1 MMQMLELM
9 VEMELTIKME
19 IMVKTVPQLVQLV
32 TVQELVFEVKEAVP
46 LINQEIPKEQ
56 VQNLD
61 KNQQLLLELKTVKT
75 KRKKDQLIQVLVQEL
90 PTILMS
96 LIS

>member
-32 TVQELVFEVKEAVP
+32 TVQELV
-46 LINQEIPKEQ
+46 
-56 VQNLD
+56 
-61 KNQQLLLELKTVKT
+61 
-75 KRKKDQLIQVLVQEL
+75 
-90 PTILMS
+90 
-96 LIS
+96 